1 MFPSEWHHSYL
12 LTAGESDPRGLMP
25 LTLVVERVIE
35 TATEHANSLNIGF
48 ADLSRKNIGWVL
60 SRLAVEM
67 TRYPAINERYSLTT
81 WIESY
86 NRHFSERSFVMTSD
100 TTGEVLGYIR
110 SVWVAIDMTK
120 RAVADISQFEQE
132 AFPISDRPC
141 PIDRIARPPKLS
153 PEAVVEP
160 YTFKYCDLDLNR
172 HVNTV
177 RYIALILNHWSLSHF
192 DTHTIVRFDIC
203 FHHECFFD
211 ERVELRVDERPD
223 GLSVCEIARGD
234 ERAVATTIRWRQD
247 K

>member
-86 NRHFSERSFVMTSD
+86 NRHFSERSF
-100 TTGEVLGYIR
+100 
-110 SVWVAIDMTK
+110 
-120 RAVADISQFEQE
+120 
-132 AFPISDRPC
+132 
-141 PIDRIARPPKLS
+141 
-153 PEAVVEP
+153 
-160 YTFKYCDLDLNR
+160 
-172 HVNTV
+172 
-177 RYIALILNHWSLSHF
+177 
-192 DTHTIVRFDIC
+192 
-203 FHHECFFD
+203 
-211 ERVELRVDERPD
+211 
-223 GLSVCEIARGD
+223 
-234 ERAVATTIRWRQD
+234 
-247 K
+247 